1 MCVVGGM
8 HGDEPAGREVIDHV
22 RSWPESAWA
31 DCPDTV
37 LLVVG
42 HPAALEAGTRTLP
55 GAPDLNRAFG
65 DVPVGGPVGRRASVL
80 ARALEDVDIL
90 VDLHQTHRPIPT
102 LAVLPDAPGGRDL
115 ARRIGVEVAVEGASL
130 VYGPA
135 MIADLVTRRGG
146 VALTVELGAV
156 DDASCLDRGI
166 AIVRA
171 LIDDRP
177 AEGPLVVWRIDS
189 VLRSPGAGLR
199 FERPLENGS
208 RVQAGE
214 VLASAPSGTLCAPD
228 DGAVF
233 LPREDAPAG
242 TPAALFAKRVS

>member
-1 MCVVGGM
+1 M
-8 HGDEPAGREVIDHV
+8 
-22 RSWPESAWA
+22 
-31 DCPDTV
+31 
-37 LLVVG
+37 
-42 HPAALEAGTRTLP
+42 
-55 GAPDLNRAFG
+55 
-65 DVPVGGPVGRRASVL
+65 
-80 ARALEDVDIL
+80 
-90 VDLHQTHRPIPT
+90 
-102 LAVLPDAPGGRDL
+102 
-115 ARRIGVEVAVEGASL
+115 EVAVEGASL